1 MQGGM
6 IKVDLSTATILKVT
20 LPFYPFM
27 LLKTCFNYV
36 ITYTVE
42 VEVFEVFSS
51 DRVTLI
57 Y

>member
-1 MQGGM
+1 MQGG
-6 IKVDLSTATILKVT
+6 IIGVDLSTATMFTIR

-27 LLKTCFNYV
+27 LLKICFNYV

-42 VEVFEVFSS
+42 VEVVEVFSS